1 MAVFTKVSDQAVGEW
16 LAAYGLPTP
25 DAVTGIEEGTENT
38 NYKVMAN
45 GQRFIVTLF
54 EGRTA
59 VEDLPYFLGLMD
71 HVANKGL
78 PCARPIRTSAGERL
92 TVLAGKPA
100 ALISFLP
107 GRPNMAPTYQDAEKA
122 GATLAKFHIAAQDFP
137 YTRPNSMGLG
147 SWRDML
153 KAADDRLDTFGAG
166 LAAELKKTLASLRR
180 SWPSEIKR
188 GTIHGD
194 LFPDNLLLDHGEPS
208 GIIDLYFACTDYLAY
223 DLAIAMNAYLPE
235 AGSLDITNADAMFEG
250 YNRVR
255 PLTKLELEAMPTLLC
270 GCALRFFL
278 SRAVDA
284 LDESQSAIYTPKDP
298 LPWLRLMR
306 HHRHQMERSG

>member
-1 MAVFTKVSDQAVGEW
+1 
-16 LAAYGLPTP
+16 
-25 DAVTGIEEGTENT
+25 
-38 NYKVMAN
+38 
-45 GQRFIVTLF
+45 
-54 EGRTA
+54 
-59 VEDLPYFLGLMD
+59 
-71 HVANKGL
+71 
-78 PCARPIRTSAGERL
+78 CARPIRTLAGERL

-100 ALISFLP
+100 ALISFCS
-107 GRPNMAPTYQDAEKA
+107 GRPNMTPTYEDAEKA
-122 GATLAKFHIAAQDFP
+122 GMTLAEFHLASRDFAH
-137 YTRPNSMGLG
+137 TRPNSMGPG

-166 LAAELKKTLASLRR
+166 LTKELRDTLELLRER
-180 SWPSEIKR
+180 WPSEIKR

-194 LFPDNLLLDHGEPS
+194 LFPDNLLLDHGDPT
-208 GIIDLYFACTDYLAY
+208 GLIDFYFACTDYLAY

-235 AGSLDITNADAMFEG
+235 DGPLDVTNADAMFEG

-255 PLTKLELEAMPTLLC
+255 PLGQLELEAMPTLLC

-284 LDESQSAIYTPKDP
+284 LDESQSSVYTPKDP

-306 HHRHQMERSG
+306 HHRHQMEAA